1 MEDEFA
7 SSLNGRLG
15 INMCLLGRVHME
27 GETDVVVK
35 KKKKHNKNLPH
46 HRKSRESTLSDSFWD
61 EARRYMRY
69 ATATYGPTMID
80 AAEVDARGR
89 FDPRL
94 GRVAKEAISRHI
106 SVPEEDI
113 VVMDLNYDGNCEY
126 LRHMV
131 AVDHKNKKVV
141 LAIRGTF
148 SLDEI
153 MMDVAA
159 FSREF
164 CGGEAHS
171 EMATMAEKVWDVA
184 GTTVKTML
192 EKNDGYEFIVTG
204 HSLGAGAAC
213 LLTILVE
220 TKKLLP
226 TQQKVRCF
234 AYAAPPVFTPLEFIP
249 KVVQATTCF
258 VHQNDA
264 VPSLSVNSVRHLL
277 QELSAVDNESQA
289 MSRRERLKVILG
301 IDSPPKELV
310 ASVLEAD
317 GRTVEPKAG
326 APALLI
332 PAEKIV
338 WLKQDRNGDDDSYHP
353 EILTPVDM
361 MRRGIRVNPEM
372 LTDHFPPRYEHAFDH
387 LDDE

>member
-1 MEDEFA
+1 
-7 SSLNGRLG
+7 
-15 INMCLLGRVHME
+15 
-27 GETDVVVK
+27 
-35 KKKKHNKNLPH
+35 
-46 HRKSRESTLSDSFWD
+46 
-61 EARRYMRY
+61 
-69 ATATYGPTMID
+69 MID

-89 FDPRL
+89 FEPRL

-131 AVDHKNKKVV
+131 AVDHKHKKVV

-159 FSREF
+159 YSREF

-192 EKNDGYEFIVTG
+192 EKNDGYELIVTG

-226 TQQKVRCF
+226 TQKVRCF
-234 AYAAPPVFTPLEFIP
+234 AYATPPVFTPLEFIP

-264 VPSLSVNSVRHLL
+264 VPSLSLYSVRHLL
-277 QELSAVDNESQA
+277 RELSAVDNESRA
-289 MSRRERLKVILG
+289 NMSRRGRIKVILG
-301 IDSPPKELV
+301 IDSPPKELI
-310 ASVLEAD
+310 ASVLEED
-317 GRTVEPKAG
+317 RKSIEPKAG

-332 PAEKIV
+332 PAKQIV
-338 WLKQDRNGDDDSYHP
+338 WLKQDRNGDNDSYHS

-361 MRRGIRVNPEM
+361 MKRGIRVNPEM